1 MSNGVQVDPA
11 GLPRRAHWEK
21 RWLPRLVHEWSH
33 RRAMNNAGVV
43 TEAEIA
49 DGLRGLGLDST
60 SSVLVHASLRSFG
73 RVDGGAEAVCRAL
86 VGTCG
91 TVMMISGTWDL
102 TGVPAPP
109 GLVRPHNAYYNAA
122 TWADF
127 DDALEN
133 AVPFTPDLP
142 VDRWLGRV
150 AETMRL
156 GFAHERSAHPLFSFL
171 AAGAHARQLIEAQ
184 RLDWPLGPIEAL
196 AELRGHVLL
205 LGVGHTSN
213 TTIHLAE
220 QHLGRSRFYRY
231 AKVAPGAWMELPNVS
246 GESHRFDEIEP
257 ELRPVTT
264 EVHIGDCR
272 ARLIAV
278 EHVLTCAS
286 KLIAADP
293 AALLCRDQDCR
304 CGAALEQRLA
314 SLHP

>member
-1 MSNGVQVDPA
+1 
-11 GLPRRAHWEK
+11 
-21 RWLPRLVHEWSH
+21 
-33 RRAMNNAGVV
+33 MNDDGVV
-43 TEAEIA
+43 TEAEITE
-49 DGLRGLGLDST
+49 GLGRLGLNST

-86 VGTCG
+86 AGTCG

-122 TWADF
+122 TWAAF
-127 DDALEN
+127 DDALGS

-156 GFAHERSAHPLFSFL
+156 SLAHERSAHPLFSFL
-171 AAGAHARQLIEAQ
+171 AVGTHARRLIEAQ

-220 QHLGRSRFYRY
+220 QQLGRSRFYRY
-231 AKVAPGAWMELPNVS
+231 AKVAPGTWMELPNVS
-246 GESHRFDEIEP
+246 GESHRFDQIEP

-278 EHVLTCAS
+278 EDVLTCAS
-286 KLIAADP
+286 RLIETDP
-293 AALLCRDQDCR
+293 VALLCKDQDCR
-304 CGAALEQRLA
+304 CGAALKQRLA
-314 SLHP
+314 ISG